1 MSYFKKKNDDTALGT
16 ASMETADFVRPYDAS
31 PDCAIFEIKDGDRV
45 FVFQTTS
52 HNEMVRWVTIIN
64 KVLGAYK
71 ERKQA
76 EIVAKIAKETPARV
90 LLYDRVG
97 EKEFLVEIETALAEL
112 YPTMDME
119 PEMTLKE
126 HISCAAQV
134 VQYLLDFVPEVQSIG
149 VDKVTRCAFSF
160 LIRFHFHMS
169 TFKTTFLQFLVWSTS
184 LKTVRKD
191 HHHSD

>member
-1 MSYFKKKNDDTALGT
+1 MKLEGPNLCYFKKKNDDTALGT

-52 HNEMVRWVTIIN
+52 HSEMVRWVTIIN

-76 EIVAKIAKETPARV
+76 EIVAKIAKETPPRV
-90 LLYDRVG
+90 LLYDSVG
-97 EKEFLVEIETALAEL
+97 ESVFLTKIETALAEL
-112 YPTMDME
+112 YPTMEME
-119 PEMTLKE
+119 PEMSLKD

-149 VDKVTRCAFSF
+149 VDKVTR
-160 LIRFHFHMS
+160 
-169 TFKTTFLQFLVWSTS
+169 
-184 LKTVRKD
+184 
-191 HHHSD
+191 